1 MTGRAGRGILLRWR
15 QVPLEWTRKEKLM
28 RTKALLMLLSA
39 MLVLQ
44 ACQRQE
50 ANPPKPV
57 TSALEASMDAG
68 WGGG

>member
-1 MTGRAGRGILLRWR
+1 
-15 QVPLEWTRKEKLM
+15 M

-57 TSALEASMDAG
+57 TSVLEVSMDAG
-68 WGGG
+68 

>member
-1 MTGRAGRGILLRWR
+1 
-15 QVPLEWTRKEKLM
+15 M

-57 TSALEASMDAG
+57 TSAREASMDAG
-68 WGGG
+68 